1 MRKNL
6 SIGEIIMKAQ
16 IRVHG
21 RRNEKRKVNNEKRK
35 ERRGGEEGKE
45 MG

>member
-1 MRKNL
+1 MCKNL
-6 SIGEIIMKAQ
+6 SSGEIIMKAR

-21 RRNEKRKVNNEKRK
+21 RRNEKRKVNNKKRK

-45 MG
+45 TG